1 MGTFRSVNEGAHLSI
16 CFSRRIGG
24 IVRATG
30 RNVMKGLTNK
40 RDAKKAPA
48 KSMKEKKA
56 AKEAKKAAKRLP

>member
-1 MGTFRSVNEGAHLSI
+1 
-16 CFSRRIGG
+16 
-24 IVRATG
+24 
-30 RNVMKGLTNK
+30 MKGLTNK